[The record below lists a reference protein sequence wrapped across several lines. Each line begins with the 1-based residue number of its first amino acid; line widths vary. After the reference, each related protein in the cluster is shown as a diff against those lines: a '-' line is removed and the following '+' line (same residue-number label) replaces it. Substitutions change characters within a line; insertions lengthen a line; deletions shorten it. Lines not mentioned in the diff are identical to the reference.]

1 MPVKRDKLKKAV
13 RGGAI
18 IGAASLMAL
27 AGILSSP
34 VAFEAFRLFKV
45 SEAFVNGHGENT
57 KLKMVVLV

>member
-18 IGAASLMAL
+18 IVAASLMTL

-45 SEAFVNGHGENT
+45 NETVVNEHGKNT